1 MGALLDQLGHLFLHT
16 IPTVVF
22 VFFLFVILD
31 RVLFRPLM
39 AVLKQ
44 REESTVGALARARE
58 QTTAAES
65 KARQYEEAF
74 QAARQE
80 VYRQRE
86 ADRRASLEQRAAALR
101 KGREQAEEFIRNGQ
115 AALAEEVARAK
126 AELDAA
132 CQPLAEEI
140 SQSLVGPDA
149 VSGEGQRLRL

>member
-1 MGALLDQLGHLFLHT
+1 MGALFDQLGHLFLQT
-16 IPTVVF
+16 IPTVIF
-22 VFFLFVILD
+22 VFLLFIILD
-31 RVLFRPLM
+31 RIFFRPLT

-58 QTTAAES
+58 QTAEAES
-65 KARQYEEAF
+65 KVRQYDEAF

-86 ADRRASLEQRAAALR
+86 ADRRANMEQRDTALR
-101 KGREQAEEFIRNGQ
+101 KGREQAEVLIHDGQ
-115 AALAEEVARAK
+115 AALAEEVGRAK

-140 SQSLVGPDA
+140 SQSLLGPDS
-149 VSGEGQRLRL
+149 VPGEGGRLRP

>member
-1 MGALLDQLGHLFLHT
+1 MGAIFDQLGHLFLQT
-16 IPTVVF
+16 VPTVIF
-22 VFFLFVILD
+22 VFLLFVILD
-31 RVLFRPLM
+31 RIFFRPLT

-58 QTTAAES
+58 QTAAAES
-65 KARQYEEAF
+65 KARQYEETF

-86 ADRRASLEQRAAALR
+86 ADRRTNLEQRDAALR
-101 KGREQAEEFIRNGQ
+101 KGREQAEVVIRDGQ
-115 AALAEEVARAK
+115 AALATEVARVK

-140 SQSLVGPDA
+140 SQSLVGPDS
-149 VSGEGQRLRL
+149 VSGEGRRFQL